1 MTLKIIG
8 AGWGRTGTKSL
19 KLSLEHLGL
28 GPCHHMSSISED
40 PKLLTPW
47 ADAAA
52 GKTQDWEA
60 VFDGY
65 QAQLDWPGTRYWR
78 ELAVAFPKAQIILTL
93 RDPDDWYASME
104 RTIIQSFRT
113 RHDLQDA
120 NRKALLDM
128 AAELVG
134 NQIFDNKLEDRA
146 SAIRKFNQHIADVQ
160 KEISPERLLVL
171 NVSDGWSPL
180 CRFLDLPIPD
190 IKFPMVN
197 STTQYQQVNRTPE

>member
-1 MTLKIIG
+1 
-8 AGWGRTGTKSL
+8 
-19 KLSLEHLGL
+19 
-28 GPCHHMSSISED
+28 
-40 PKLLTPW
+40 
-47 ADAAA
+47 
-52 GKTQDWEA
+52 
-60 VFDGY
+60 
-65 QAQLDWPGTRYWR
+65 
-78 ELAVAFPKAQIILTL
+78 
-93 RDPDDWYASME
+93 
-104 RTIIQSFRT
+104 
-113 RHDLQDA
+113 
-120 NRKALLDM
+120 LDM